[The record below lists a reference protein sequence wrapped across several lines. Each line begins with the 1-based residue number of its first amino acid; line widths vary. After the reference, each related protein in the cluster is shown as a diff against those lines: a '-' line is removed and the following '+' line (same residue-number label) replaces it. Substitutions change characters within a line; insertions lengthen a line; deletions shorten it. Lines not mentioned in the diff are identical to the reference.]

1 MKRFRIVETEDCGIS
16 KLVGI
21 DKLRNRSII
30 KQNLILQTD
39 EVEIK
44 MKDALPESGDCWEP
58 VEMQFIKWTTEGMVK
73 G

>member
-1 MKRFRIVETEDCGIS
+1 
-16 KLVGI
+16 
-21 DKLRNRSII
+21 
-30 KQNLILQTD
+30 
-39 EVEIK
+39 